1 MLEDLD
7 LAAAFIYPISID
19 PLPDLAEIFQ
29 GKIIQVTTQL
39 SIILTWKIFLSL
51 TKPNLAQV
59 YQVYDVW
66 KSIRQ
71 ERDVLSDSSL
81 IRPSAWKTY

>member
-39 SIILTWKIFLSL
+39 SIILT
-51 TKPNLAQV
+51 
-59 YQVYDVW
+59 
-66 KSIRQ
+66 
-71 ERDVLSDSSL
+71 
-81 IRPSAWKTY
+81 